1 MDATENAKALTDLVA
16 ATPVQIDT
24 ALAALDHVLPAL
36 HQQVRVALEHV
47 HRAAGDVKTHPRGE
61 KTGRWGMTHE
71 QAEATCRERRNAGDV
86 TATQSLVN
94 LATAFLVVNR
104 NRAEFDRLD
113 AEFTRRGGWT
123 RFVQCVHIHSGYHCV
138 GGTLDRGEYRSERFW
153 RPEFSGMDEAT
164 AIATLQQAAETLC
177 SHCFPS
183 APVMDKPVDPDVC
196 TGSGKGVR
204 FAGNERGLQRVYG
217 RCAVC
222 PDCQQVQTVTAGYN
236 YKTHFTVAAETRR
249 LVEKAA
255 ALGKLVVGTGRSA
268 EIKTVR
274 ATELLASDPY
284 EGAEKR
290 EPAIVALAAHRAEPV
305 ETVRAWAETKRRQ
318 RNKF

>member
-1 MDATENAKALTDLVA
+1 MDAMTRAQAITDPTT
-16 ATPVQIDT
+16 ATPVDIDT
-24 ALAALDHVLPAL
+24 ALAGLDHTLPGL
-36 HQQVRVALEHV
+36 HQGVRIALERV
-47 HRAAGDVKTHPRGE
+47 HQAAGDTKQRRLVHKNE
-61 KTGRWGMTHE
+61 QWVMAHE
-71 QAEATCRERRNAGDV
+71 QAEATCRERRNSGDV
-86 TATQSLVN
+86 TATQALVG
-94 LATAFLVVNR
+94 LATAFLAVNL

-138 GGTLDRGEYRSERFW
+138 GGTLDRAEYRSERFW

-183 APVMDKPVDPDVC
+183 APVMDKPVDPDMC

-204 FAGNERGLQRVYG
+204 FAGNERGLQRAYG
-217 RCAVC
+217 KCAVC
-222 PDCQQVQTVTAGYN
+222 PDCKQVQTVTAGLN

-249 LVEKAA
+249 LAEKAA
-255 ALGKLVVGTGRSA
+255 ALGKLVVGTGRNA

-274 ATELLASDPY
+274 ATELLASDPF
-284 EGAEKR
+284 EDAEKR
-290 EPAIVALAAHRAEPV
+290 EPAIVALAAHRDQPI
-305 ETVRAWAETKRRQ
+305 ETVRVWAEGKRRQ